1 MKVIFH
7 VNDPERWGIAARNA
21 KNTLTYYKE
30 QQQPC
35 QIALV
40 ATGAAV
46 RQLQKAD
53 AQKAGLTTVLEQ
65 MVQDG
70 MMLYAC
76 SDSMQM
82 QHIEPQDL
90 LDFVNVVPVGA
101 VQMIELQ
108 SKGYAYLKP

>member
-7 VNDPERWGIAARNA
+7 VNDPERWGIAARDA
-21 KNTLTYYKE
+21 KNTLTYYKQ

-35 QIALV
+35 QISLV

-53 AQKAGLTTVLEQ
+53 AQKAGLSAVLEL
-65 MVQDG
+65 MTLDG
-70 MMLYAC
+70 MTLYAC

-82 QHIEPQDL
+82 QHIEPQNL
-90 LDFVNVVPVGA
+90 LEFVTVVPVGA

-108 SKGYAYLKP
+108 SKGYAYIRP